1 MPRATFIDA
10 NVPIY
15 AAGRKH
21 PYRQPC
27 IQVLAAVN
35 ENPDGFVTDAEVFQE
50 IMHHYRRTQR
60 WDAGQTVVESFAAM
74 MHGRVS
80 PVDIDDVPDGGTA
93 GQRTSGIEHARSP
106 APGRDAPPGRDP
118 HCYGRRRLRR
128 GAGRHQAGPG
138 RLRGTGNR
146 LEELRHALRCPNQG
160 IHRSKQDR
168 HRSAAGQVRRH
179 RLRLRHGRGPGD
191 DPRSTWRDDGCSSCW

>member
-15 AAGRKH
+15 AAGREH

-35 ENPDGFVTDAEVFQE
+35 ENPDGFITDAEVFQE

-80 PVDIDDVPDGGTA
+80 PVDIEDVLTA
-93 GQRTSGIEHARSP
+93 GRLANEH
-106 APGRDAPPGRDP
+106 PGLSTRDLLHLAVM
-118 HCYGRRRLRR
+118 RRL
-128 GAGRHQAGPG
+128 GVVSVVTADSDFGKVPG
-138 RLRGTGNR
+138 VIRL
-146 LEELRHALRCPNQG
+146 
-160 IHRSKQDR
+160 
-168 HRSAAGQVRRH
+168 
-179 RLRLRHGRGPGD
+179 
-191 DPRSTWRDDGCSSCW
+191 DPVDFVEWEPA